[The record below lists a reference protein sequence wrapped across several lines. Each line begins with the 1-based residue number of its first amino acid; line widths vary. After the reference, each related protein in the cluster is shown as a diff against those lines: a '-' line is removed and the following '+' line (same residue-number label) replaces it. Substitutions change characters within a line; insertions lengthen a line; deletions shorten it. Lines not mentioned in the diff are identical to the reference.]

1 MRKFNKSS
9 KLADVR
15 YEVRGPIVDLA
26 DKMAARG
33 ESIFKLNIGNPAAFD
48 LFAPDEIIHDVL
60 IKAPDCQGYS
70 DSKGLFSARK
80 AIMQHYQLRGLKNI
94 SLDDVYTGNGVS
106 ELILLSMQA
115 LLDNG
120 DEVLLPAPDYPLWT
134 AAVNLSGGKPVHYL
148 CDEQANWYPDIAD
161 MRSKVTS
168 RTKAIVVINPN
179 NPTGS
184 VYPREVLLDI
194 IQVAREND
202 LMIFCDEIYEQLLM
216 DGVQHES
223 LAALAPDIFVVTL
236 NGLSKSHRIAGYRA
250 GWLVFSGNK
259 KVARD
264 YIEGVE
270 MLTTM
275 RLCANVPA
283 QAIIQTALGGYQSL
297 VELMQPGGRIYEQR
311 QFVYER
317 LNSIDGI
324 TVAKPQGAF
333 YIFPRIDV
341 TKFNITDD
349 AQFALDLLQQQKVLI
364 VQGTGFNWINPD
376 HFRVVYLARVEMLA
390 KVMDRLEI
398 FLRSYQQKITFS
410 EPLAA
415 VEE

>member
-1 MRKFNKSS
+1 
-9 KLADVR
+9 
-15 YEVRGPIVDLA
+15 
-26 DKMAARG
+26 
-33 ESIFKLNIGNPAAFD
+33 
-48 LFAPDEIIHDVL
+48 
-60 IKAPDCQGYS
+60 
-70 DSKGLFSARK
+70 
-80 AIMQHYQLRGLKNI
+80 
-94 SLDDVYTGNGVS
+94 
-106 ELILLSMQA
+106 
-115 LLDNG
+115 
-120 DEVLLPAPDYPLWT
+120 
-134 AAVNLSGGKPVHYL
+134 
-148 CDEQANWYPDIAD
+148 
-161 MRSKVTS
+161 
-168 RTKAIVVINPN
+168 
-179 NPTGS
+179 
-184 VYPREVLLDI
+184 
-194 IQVAREND
+194 
-202 LMIFCDEIYEQLLM
+202 M

-324 TVAKPQGAF
+324 TVAKPKGAF
-333 YIFPRIDV
+333 YIFPHIDV
-341 TKFNITDD
+341 AKFNITDD

-376 HFRVVYLARVEMLA
+376 HFRVVYLARVEMLT

-410 EPLAA
+410 EPLAS